1 MRNALS
7 FSVFIF
13 ASRLLDGHPLGT
25 DSLGFS
31 ANKLV
36 LRLQNQPYRLSFV
49 RNDLHIAEFF
59 ESLFAEFNAD
69 P

>member
-1 MRNALS
+1 MATPSIRIRLDFPGTSWFCENRTS
-7 FSVFIF
+7 FI
-13 ASRLLDGHPLGT
+13 A
-25 DSLGFS
+25 
-31 ANKLV
+31 
-36 LRLQNQPYRLSFV
+36 V